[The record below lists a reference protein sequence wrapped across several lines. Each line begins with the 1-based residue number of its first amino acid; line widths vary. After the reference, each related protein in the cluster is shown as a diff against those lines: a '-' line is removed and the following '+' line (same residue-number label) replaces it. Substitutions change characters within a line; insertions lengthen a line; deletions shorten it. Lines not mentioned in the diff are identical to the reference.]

1 MKTVKQRSEHTK
13 FVPSGCVNA
22 MLRAGDWQN
31 HITPGQT
38 VGELL
43 DAISAHYEFEEDV
56 RNRLAFTYS
65 SKARKHMKKHTLD
78 NDVED
83 ELLFENRSI
92 TPKKGCKRGL
102 LASDL
107 TLVVVKKPG
116 DTFEVDCS
124 CDSNFML
131 ETMDD
136 VGKAIRDYF

>member
-1 MKTVKQRSEHTK
+1 
-13 FVPSGCVNA
+13 
-22 MLRAGDWQN
+22 
-31 HITPGQT
+31 
-38 VGELL
+38 
-43 DAISAHYEFEEDV
+43 
-56 RNRLAFTYS
+56 
-65 SKARKHMKKHTLD
+65 MKKHTLD

-136 VGKAIRDYF
+136 VGKAIRDYFWFLPSFITIFLVIDNAGGHGTNDA